1 MNKLFIIGNGFDIA
15 HHLPTKYKHFRK
27 YLIKEY
33 DNPYSYIPEEA
44 IGPDGETANYRH
56 VAGLLINLFDGYYN
70 DEDWG
75 DVEAALPDL
84 DYRQFLEDVNM
95 ENDDRNIYHTI
106 YSNEDAINNLGT
118 CMPIMKELIHEWL
131 ETVVIDV
138 NTKKEFPNLINKDGL
153 FLTFNY
159 TDTLEKVYKI
169 NPKNICHI
177 HGMIGQDIVF
187 GHGKIDNL
195 LEGAYS
201 RYFISEVKLQD
212 VINSMLKDVDGCIAK
227 HSTFFVNLSK
237 EPIQDIYS
245 IGFAF
250 ADVDLEYIREIC
262 RRIDTSKVV
271 WHLTQHNR
279 KNNKIQEFEQ
289 TIKGCG
295 FKGTFGQLI

>member
-1 MNKLFIIGNGFDIA
+1 MGK
-15 HHLPTKYKHFRK
+15 
-27 YLIKEY
+27 
-33 DNPYSYIPEEA
+33 
-44 IGPDGETANYRH
+44 DGESARH
-56 VAGLLINLFDGYYN
+56 EDVAGLLLNLYDEYY
-70 DEDWG
+70 DEDWN
-75 DVEAALPDL
+75 DIEFALPDL
-84 DYRQFLEDVNM
+84 DYGQFLENVNM
-95 ENDDRNIYHTI
+95 EDEDKNIYHTI
-106 YSNEDAINNLGT
+106 YSNEDTINNLGI
-118 CMPIMKELIHEWL
+118 CMPKIKELIREWI
-131 ETVVIDV
+131 ETVAIDV
-138 NTKKEFPNLINKDGL
+138 NTKKEFPNIINKDGL

-159 TDTLEKVYKI
+159 TDTLEKVYGI
-169 NPKNICHI
+169 NTQNICHI
-177 HGMIGQDIVF
+177 HGKIGQDIVF

-262 RRIDTSKVV
+262 RRIDTSRVV

-289 TIKGCG
+289 TIRGCG
-295 FKGTFGQLI
+295 FKGTFGTLI

>member
-1 MNKLFIIGNGFDIA
+1 MKKLFIIGNGFDSA
-15 HHLPTKYKHFRK
+15 HHLSTKYKHFRK

-56 VAGLLINLFDGYYN
+56 VAGLLINLFDDYYN

-95 ENDDRNIYHTI
+95 QDDDRNIYHTI
-106 YSNEDAINNLGT
+106 YSNEDTINNLGT

-131 ETVVIDV
+131 ETVVINA
-138 NTKKEFPNLINKDGL
+138 NTKKAFPNLINEDGL

-169 NPKNICHI
+169 DTQNICHI

-212 VINSMLKDVDGCIAK
+212 VINSMKKDVDGCLEMHKA
-227 HSTFFVNLSK
+227 FFVNLSK

-245 IGFAF
+245 IGFSF

-262 RRIDTSKVV
+262 RRIDTSNVV
-271 WHLTQHNR
+271 WHLTHHN
-279 KNNKIQEFEQ
+279 KKKNKIWEFEQ
-289 TIKGCG
+289 AIRGCG
-295 FKGTFGQLI
+295 FKGAFGVLI